1 MSKLDTKFN
10 LKRTSTDK
18 TSEVLFRINCGK
30 GETFSYPLK
39 SKALNKVLR
48 IPPCLWDKNKQYPI
62 PISKIP
68 SKYIEYKAA
77 VEELTSIIN
86 RIKSEHPDILS
97 KARINGIKIGK
108 PYLKKSYDEIFG
120 FTKNTKLMVSDFLTS
135 FINDITNGV
144 ILTEKKTKY
153 ADGSIKPYRTLKNN
167 LIMFD
172 CINGSRTNFND
183 IDQEWYDKFISFL
196 YNEAE
201 WVELD
206 LEKEEYT
213 PKSVGK
219 YIKCLKHILKV
230 AYNKNISKNL
240 EFQKDYF
247 VAPDME
253 SYAAVLNFDEIN
265 QIALLKLDGEEL
277 ECRDIFLVGCY
288 SGLRQSDFNRI
299 KTQDF
304 SLEKNRK
311 GEDVTVL
318 SITTKKTATAVK
330 IPVVTNFLEL
340 VKKYNYNL
348 PSVSSNKLNKTIKTI
363 AKEAGINKEITY
375 NTYKGGELKEIT
387 VPKWKL
393 IASHTCRRSA
403 ITNLYFHYGIEAE
416 RIMRISGHKDMKT
429 FRNYIRFGDTENA
442 LAVAEKMSNKK

>member
-1 MSKLDTKFN
+1 
-10 LKRTSTDK
+10 
-18 TSEVLFRINCGK
+18 
-30 GETFSYPLK
+30 
-39 SKALNKVLR
+39 
-48 IPPCLWDKNKQYPI
+48 
-62 PISKIP
+62 
-68 SKYIEYKAA
+68 
-77 VEELTSIIN
+77 
-86 RIKSEHPDILS
+86 
-97 KARINGIKIGK
+97 
-108 PYLKKSYDEIFG
+108 
-120 FTKNTKLMVSDFLTS
+120 
-135 FINDITNGV
+135 
-144 ILTEKKTKY
+144 
-153 ADGSIKPYRTLKNN
+153 
-167 LIMFD
+167 MFD